1 MRIQT
6 IHTIASQVRGIH
18 AKVEIF
24 GILEPT
30 ESLTAC
36 VPIQSHG
43 NFG

>member
-30 ESLTAC
+30 EFYGVRA
-36 VPIQSHG
+36 
-43 NFG
+43 N